1 MSDKQLAVGAW
12 EALFRAQV
20 TVMRELTACFP
31 SGDISFNEYDV
42 LFNLSNQPERR
53 ARIKDLTRHL
63 LLTQPSI
70 SRLVDRLAAK
80 DIIEKSSDPNDGRG
94 IVVAMTEHGA
104 EVFRTTAVSHADAI
118 TRRVGSS
125 LDADE
130 LRLLI
135 DLCTKLRLGR
145 DTGPAEP
152 RSATESASQPVGA
165 SAS

>member
-1 MSDKQLAVGAW
+1 VTDRAAAVSAW
-12 EALFRAQV
+12 ESLFRAQV
-20 TVMRELTACFP
+20 AIMRSLASDFP
-31 SGDISFNEYDV
+31 SREISFNEYDV
-42 LFNLSNQPERR
+42 LFNLSTQPERR

-135 DLCTKLRLGR
+135 DLCTKLRLG
-145 DTGPAEP
+145 TGTDRAQA
-152 RSATESASQPVGA
+152 RIATATQTIGA
-165 SAS
+165 TTS